1 MTTTATI
8 TTFPTAAGVHIR
20 AVYGPDIDRTGA
32 EAGARPSPAAPDV
45 PAGVPADVPADLF
58 GVSCWTAVSSY
69 HPSADICVV
78 AVDGEIDLLSAPLL
92 DVALGEQLAG
102 APPHLIVDLQR
113 VRFISARAMSSLL
126 DARDLARRGG
136 STLHLSGLANRTVA
150 RPLQLCNLLGLFDAH
165 PTLADALGTLGA
177 ASATVTTAPG
187 MLGAA

>member
-8 TTFPTAAGVHIR
+8 TTFPTADGVHIR

-45 PAGVPADVPADLF
+45 PAGVPADVAADLF
-58 GVSCWTAVSSY
+58 GVSSY

-92 DVALGEQLAG
+92 DVALCEQLAG

-113 VRFISARAMSSLL
+113 VRFISARALSSLL

-136 STLHLSGLANRTVA
+136 SILHLSGLANRTVA
-150 RPLQLCNLLGLFDAH
+150 RPLQLCDLLGLFDAH
-165 PTLADALGTLGA
+165 PTLAHALGTLGA
-177 ASATVTTAPG
+177 ASATVTTATTG
-187 MLGAA
+187 G